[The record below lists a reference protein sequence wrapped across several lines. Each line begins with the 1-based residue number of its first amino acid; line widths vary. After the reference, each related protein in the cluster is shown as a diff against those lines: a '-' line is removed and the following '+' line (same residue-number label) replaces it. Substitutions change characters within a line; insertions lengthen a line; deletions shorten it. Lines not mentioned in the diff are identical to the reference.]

1 MSQLNNEGRRAINF
15 ILNGKPVTGFAE
27 PRMLLTDFL
36 RQELGLTEIH
46 VGCEHGVCGACTV
59 RMDGKMARACLT
71 FAAQV
76 DGHRID
82 TVQSLAAKPAELNDL
97 QLAFR
102 KHHALQCGYCTPGI
116 LMSSSAFLEIN
127 PDPTEDEVR
136 DMLSGHL
143 CRCTGYVGMV
153 HAILEVAKTRLALKA
168 QVPA

>member
-1 MSQLNNEGRRAINF
+1 MPQLKTDGRSSVSF
-15 ILNGKPVTGFAE
+15 ILNGTPVTGYAE

-36 RQELGLTEIH
+36 REEMGLTEIH
-46 VGCEHGVCGACTV
+46 VGCEHGVCGACTI
-59 RMDGKMARACLT
+59 RMDGLPARACLT
-71 FAAQV
+71 FAVQAE
-76 DGHRID
+76 GHRID
-82 TVQSLAAKPAELNDL
+82 TVQSLARPSGDLSDL

-127 PDPTEDEVR
+127 PQPSEEEVR

-153 HAILEVAKTRLALKA
+153 RAILEVARSRVAVRISTLA
-168 QVPA
+168 